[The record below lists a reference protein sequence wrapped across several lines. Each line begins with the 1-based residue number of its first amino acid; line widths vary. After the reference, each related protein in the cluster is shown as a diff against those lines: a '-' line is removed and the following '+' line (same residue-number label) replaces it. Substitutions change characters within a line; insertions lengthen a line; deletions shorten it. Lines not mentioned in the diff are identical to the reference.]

1 MSAVLAAK
9 LLASPALIGLASL
22 AGKRWGPNIAGLM
35 GGLPLVGF
43 PVVLAV
49 WLLHG
54 SAYATQVSLAAPVG
68 VWATMVYLLVLGF
81 ISVRWPWYSAIP
93 FSWLCYLLSA
103 LLIDASGFSQ
113 SLVLGIG
120 IVPALWF
127 AATLVMPKPVDA
139 PIPAALPR
147 IELFARMA
155 AAALLVF
162 TLTTISDHLGT
173 HLTGVLAGAPVAAVV
188 IPAFTMA
195 NSGRD
200 ALLVT
205 LRGFLTGLMGFA
217 VFFLILSH
225 SIALLSAWAVLPAL
239 IGGVAVGLF
248 ATHRAKPR
256 EDLQSEDQYSLDP
269 AND

>member
-9 LLASPALIGLASL
+9 LLVSPALIGLASL

-35 GGLPLVGF
+35 GGLPLVGG

-54 SAYATQVSLAAPVG
+54 SEYATQVSLAAPIG

-93 FSWLCYLLSA
+93 FSWLCYLITA

-113 SLVLGIG
+113 SLVLGIAIIPG
-120 IVPALWF
+120 LWI
-127 AATLVMPKPVDA
+127 AATRVLPKPKAA
-139 PIPAALPR
+139 PIPAALPQ

-155 AAALLVF
+155 AAALLVW
-162 TLTTISDHLGT
+162 TLTTISEHLGT

-200 ALLVT
+200 ALLIT

-217 VFFLILSH
+217 VFFLILGH
-225 SIALLSAWAVLPAL
+225 SMSALGAWAVLPAL
-239 IGGVAVGLF
+239 FGGVAVGLF
-248 ATHRAKPR
+248 ATHHAKKH
-256 EDLQSEDQYSLDP
+256 
-269 AND
+269 